1 MISNTSFDGDNMVE
15 RELCN
20 LFPSEWLRNKAK
32 ETGLIK
38 RERKIDPVIIFWV
51 LAIGYGTFLQR
62 TLAGL
67 KRNYET
73 ASNRILSDSSWYYR
87 FTPELVAFLRE
98 CVARGLEYLA
108 QEPSRTLSERLLP
121 FKDVLIQDSTIVRL
135 HDKLAKIWPA
145 TRSRKV
151 AAGVKVSVLTSAI
164 ACGPKSLA
172 LFAENTNELKTLKI
186 GPWIKDRI
194 LLIDLGFYK
203 YQMFTRI
210 KENGGYFVSRL
221 KSNANPLIIEAN
233 RSYRGRSI
241 DVQGKYLQDILKNLK
256 RQVLDVDVVVSFNR
270 RAYRGEEK
278 KDNERFRLVAV
289 YNEDEDKYHLYI
301 TNLQPD
307 LLEPQ
312 EVARLYGA
320 RWEIEI
326 LFKELKSKYAL
337 DVVPTTNPQVIE
349 AFIWTAILTL
359 LISRRIYTM
368 IRRLNPRANMV
379 RFTQLR
385 WSNIYS
391 ESASRILN
399 AVLQYL
405 GLDTS
410 LITSFK
416 ISMSEAL
423 DPHVNRR
430 HFTGNGG
437 LNR

>member
-1 MISNTSFDGDNMVE
+1 MISNTSFDGDYLVE

-108 QEPSRTLSERLLP
+108 QEPSRTLSERLSP
-121 FKDVLIQDSTIVRL
+121 FEDVLIQDSTIVRL
-135 HDKLAKIWPA
+135 HEKLAKIWPA

-151 AAGVKVSVLTSAI
+151 AAGVKVAVLTSAI
-164 ACGPKSLA
+164 ASGPKSVA

-221 KSNANPLIIEAN
+221 KSNANPLIIETN

-241 DVQGKYLQDILKNLK
+241 DIRGKHLQDILKDLK
-256 RQVLDVDVVVSFNR
+256 RQVLDVDVEVAFNR
-270 RAYRGEEK
+270 RAYRGKEK

-289 YNEDEDKYHLYI
+289 YNEDEDRYHLYI
-301 TNLQPD
+301 TNLSQD

-349 AFIWTAILTL
+349 AFIWIAILTL

-368 IRRLNPRANMV
+368 VRRLNLKTNMV

-399 AVLQYL
+399 AVLQFL

-423 DPHVNRR
+423 DPHVSRR
-430 HFTGNGG
+430 HFTEEWWA
-437 LNR
+437 

>member
-1 MISNTSFDGDNMVE
+1 VISNTSFDGDNLVE

-108 QEPSRTLSERLLP
+108 QEPSRTLSERLSP

-164 ACGPKSLA
+164 ASGPKSLA

-241 DVQGKYLQDILKNLK
+241 DVQGKHLQDILEDLK
-256 RQVLDVDVVVSFNR
+256 RQVLDVDVEVAFNR
-270 RAYRGEEK
+270 RAYRGKEK

-289 YNEDEDKYHLYI
+289 YNDDEDKYHLYI
-301 TNLQPD
+301 TNLPHD

-349 AFIWTAILTL
+349 AFIWIAILTL
-359 LISRRIYTM
+359 LISRRIYTI

-399 AVLQYL
+399 AVLLYL

-430 HFTGNGG
+430 HFTEEWWA
-437 LNR
+437 

>member
-1 MISNTSFDGDNMVE
+1 VVNNYSFEEENLVE
-15 RELCN
+15 RELCE
-20 LFPSEWLRNKAK
+20 LFPPEWLRNKAK

-67 KRNYET
+67 KRNYEM

-108 QEPSRTLSERLLP
+108 QEPNRTLSERLSP
-121 FKDVLIQDSTIVRL
+121 FEDVLIQDSTIVRL
-135 HDKLAKIWPA
+135 HEKVAKIWPA

-151 AAGVKVSVLTSAI
+151 AAGVKVAILTSAI
-164 ACGPKSLA
+164 ASGPKSVA
-172 LFAENTNELKTLKI
+172 LFAENTNDLKTLKI
-186 GPWIKDRI
+186 GPWIRDRI

-203 YQMFTRI
+203 YQIFTRI

-221 KSNANPLIIEAN
+221 KSNANPLIIETN
-233 RSYRGRSI
+233 RTYRGRSI
-241 DVQGKYLQDILKNLK
+241 DVRGKHLQDVLKDLK
-256 RQVLDVDVVVSFNR
+256 RQVLDVEVEVTFNR
-270 RAYRGEEK
+270 RAYRGKEK
-278 KDNERFRLVAV
+278 KDSEQFRLVAV

-301 TNLQPD
+301 TNLSQD
-307 LLEPQ
+307 LLEPE

-320 RWEIEI
+320 RWEVEI
-326 LFKELKSKYAL
+326 LFKELKSKYSL
-337 DVVPTTNPQVIE
+337 DVVPTANPQVIE
-349 AFIWTAILTL
+349 AFIWIAILTL
-359 LISRRIYTM
+359 LISRRIYTI
-368 IRRLNPRANMV
+368 IRRLNPGAKMV

-385 WSNIYS
+385 WGTIFS
-391 ESASRILN
+391 EKASRILT
-399 AVLQYL
+399 AVLEYL

-410 LITSFK
+410 FVTSLK
-416 ISMSEAL
+416 VSLSEAL

-430 HFTGNGG
+430 RFTEEWWA
-437 LNR
+437 

>member
-1 MISNTSFDGDNMVE
+1 VVNNSFEEENLVE
-15 RELCN
+15 RELCE
-20 LFPSEWLRNKAK
+20 LFPPEWLRNKAK

-108 QEPSRTLSERLLP
+108 QDSSRTLSERLSP
-121 FKDVLIQDSTIVRL
+121 FEDILIQDSTIVQL
-135 HDKLAKIWPA
+135 HEKLARIWPA

-151 AAGVKVSVLTSAI
+151 AAGVKVAVLASAI
-164 ACGPKSLA
+164 ASGPKSVA
-172 LFAENTNELKTLKI
+172 LFAENTNDLKTLKI
-186 GPWIKDRI
+186 GPWIRDRI

-203 YQMFTRI
+203 YQIFTRI
-210 KENGGYFVSRL
+210 KENGGCFVSRL
-221 KSNANPLIIEAN
+221 KSNANPLIIETN
-233 RSYRGRSI
+233 RTYRGRSI
-241 DVQGKYLQDILKNLK
+241 DVRGKHLQDILKDLK
-256 RQVLDVDVVVSFNR
+256 RQVLDVEAEVTFNR
-270 RAYRGEEK
+270 RAYRGKEK

-289 YNEDEDKYHLYI
+289 YDEDDDKYHLYI
-301 TNLQPD
+301 TNLSPE
-307 LLEPQ
+307 LLKPE

-320 RWEIEI
+320 RWEVEI

-337 DVVPTTNPQVIE
+337 DVVPTSNPQVIE
-349 AFIWTAILTL
+349 AFIWIAILTL
-359 LISRRIYTM
+359 LISRRIYTI
-368 IRRLNPRANMV
+368 IRRLNPGAKMV

-385 WSNIYS
+385 WSTIFS
-391 ESASRILN
+391 EKASRILT

-410 LITSFK
+410 FVTSLRV
-416 ISMSEAL
+416 SLSEAL

-430 HFTGNGG
+430 RFTEEWWA
-437 LNR
+437 